1 MESDYLI
8 RKKPMQALLI
18 FSLPIILGNLFQ
30 QTYTM
35 ADSAIVGRFVS
46 EQALAAVGASYSLT
60 NIFICVAIGGGM
72 GASVIV
78 GRHFGAKQYREMK
91 AAIYT
96 ACLAFLAVSVLLGGL
111 GLLFSRQIMTVL
123 NTPEDVMGMAVQY
136 LNIYFY
142 GLPFLF
148 MYNVLS
154 SMFNALGRSR
164 IPLYFLIFSSVFNV
178 ALDLILVIQFDLGV
192 AGVAWA
198 TMIAQGISAVMSF
211 GVLVRELRKFGCD
224 KTEVFNSR
232 ELAEMTRIALP
243 SILQQSTVSIGMML
257 VQSVVNSFGSEA
269 LAGFSAAMRIESICV
284 VPMSGIGNA
293 VSSYTAQNIG
303 ARQTRRVV
311 EGFHAAIRMVIVCAA
326 VICMVLE
333 LFHGSIISLFLGAE
347 GTETALATGENY
359 LIFMGWFFCLIGFK
373 MSVDSVLRGSGDMK
387 IFTIANLVNLSVR
400 VIIAVT
406 MAPRFGIAM
415 VWYAVPV
422 GWFLNWAISYSRYR
436 TGKWKII
443 AEKAVRTDEMKF
455 SKYDRSGD
463 AQMSK
468 KIREAVI
475 FTGRVQGVGFR
486 YKMYYL
492 SQQYGVT
499 GWVRNEYD
507 GSVSAQ
513 VQGTEEQIDRVI
525 QALSNDRYI
534 EIDHAWRSRIPL
546 DEEERGFRMLN

>member
-1 MESDYLI
+1 
-8 RKKPMQALLI
+8 
-18 FSLPIILGNLFQ
+18 
-30 QTYTM
+30 
-35 ADSAIVGRFVS
+35 
-46 EQALAAVGASYSLT
+46 
-60 NIFICVAIGGGM
+60 
-72 GASVIV
+72 
-78 GRHFGAKQYREMK
+78 
-91 AAIYT
+91 
-96 ACLAFLAVSVLLGGL
+96 
-111 GLLFSRQIMTVL
+111 
-123 NTPEDVMGMAVQY
+123 MGMAVQY

-232 ELAEMTRIALP
+232 ELVEMTRIALP

-468 KIREAVI
+468 KIREAVT

>member
-111 GLLFSRQIMTVL
+111 GLLFSRQIMTAL

-232 ELAEMTRIALP
+232 ELVEMTRIALP

-468 KIREAVI
+468 KIREAVT

>member
-111 GLLFSRQIMTVL
+111 GLLFSRQIMTAL

-154 SMFNALGRSR
+154 SMFNALGKSR

-178 ALDLILVIQFDLGV
+178 ALDLVLVIQFDLGV

-211 GVLVRELRKFGCD
+211 FVLIRELKKFSCGQAE
-224 KTEVFNSR
+224 TFNGR
-232 ELAEMTRIALP
+232 ELKDMTKIALP

-284 VPMSGIGNA
+284 VLTSGIGNA

-303 ARQTRRVV
+303 ARRTKRVV

-326 VICMVLE
+326 VICAVLE
-333 LFHGSIISLFLGAE
+333 LFHGGIISLFLGAE
-347 GTETALATGENY
+347 GTETAIATGENY

-373 MSVDSVLRGSGDMK
+373 MAVDSVLRGSGDMK
-387 IFTIANLVNLSVR
+387 MFTIANLVNLSVR

-436 TGKWKII
+436 TGKWKLI
-443 AEKAVRTDEMKF
+443 AENAVKEDKGTGEND
-455 SKYDRSGD
+455 
-463 AQMSK
+463 MSE
-468 KIREAVI
+468 KIREALT

-492 SQQYGVT
+492 AQQYGVT

-513 VQGTEEQIDRVI
+513 AQGREEEIDRVI
-525 QALSNDRYI
+525 QALSGDRYI
-534 EIDHAWRSRIPL
+534 EIDHVGRSRIPL

>member
-78 GRHFGAKQYREMK
+78 GRHFGAKQDREMK

-111 GLLFSRQIMTVL
+111 GLLFSRQIMTAL

-468 KIREAVI
+468 KIREAVT

>member
-1 MESDYLI
+1 
-8 RKKPMQALLI
+8 
-18 FSLPIILGNLFQ
+18 
-30 QTYTM
+30 
-35 ADSAIVGRFVS
+35 
-46 EQALAAVGASYSLT
+46 
-60 NIFICVAIGGGM
+60 
-72 GASVIV
+72 
-78 GRHFGAKQYREMK
+78 MK

-111 GLLFSRQIMTVL
+111 GLLFSRQIMTAL

-154 SMFNALGRSR
+154 SMFNALGKSR

-178 ALDLILVIQFDLGV
+178 ALDLVLVIQFDLGV

-211 GVLVRELRKFGCD
+211 FVLIRELKKFSCGQAE
-224 KTEVFNSR
+224 TFNGR
-232 ELAEMTRIALP
+232 ELKDMTKIALP

-303 ARQTRRVV
+303 ARQTKRVV
-311 EGFHAAIRMVIVCAA
+311 EGFHAAIRMVIVCAV
-326 VICMVLE
+326 VICAVLE
-333 LFHGSIISLFLGAE
+333 LFHGGIITLFLGAE
-347 GTETALATGENY
+347 GTETAIATGENY

-373 MSVDSVLRGSGDMK
+373 MAVDSVLRGSGDMK
-387 IFTIANLVNLSVR
+387 MFTIANLVNLSVR

-406 MAPRFGIAM
+406 MAPRFGISM

-436 TGKWKII
+436 TGKWKLI
-443 AEKAVRTDEMKF
+443 AENAVKEDKETGEND
-455 SKYDRSGD
+455 
-463 AQMSK
+463 MSE
-468 KIREAVI
+468 KIREALT

-492 SQQYGVT
+492 AQQYGVT

-513 VQGTEEQIDRVI
+513 AQGREEEIDRVI
-525 QALSNDRYI
+525 QALSGDRYI
-534 EIDHAWRSRIPL
+534 EIDHVGRSRIPL